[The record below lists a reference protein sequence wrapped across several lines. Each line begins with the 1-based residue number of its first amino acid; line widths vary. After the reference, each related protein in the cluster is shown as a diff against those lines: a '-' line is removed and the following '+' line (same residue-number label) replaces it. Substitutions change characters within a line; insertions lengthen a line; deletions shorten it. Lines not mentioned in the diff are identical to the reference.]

1 MIPKLQDHQTKISLT
16 TAVWFVLSHYI
27 LFCSNEQNNPYL
39 LQKIHTQK
47 TSAKQKVLIIC

>member
-27 LFCSNEQNNPYL
+27 LFCPNEQNNPYL